1 MLTVQICLVD
11 ELSNIFM
18 YVYLYVRIFFIKSS
32 KNFLTLYSY
41 LSASKKITA
50 KIMIVNF
57 NFLRDSRIVKNDRVL
72 G

>member
-1 MLTVQICLVD
+1 MLGWWI
-11 ELSNIFM
+11 IK
-18 YVYLYVRIFFIKSS
+18 YLYVRIPIFFIKSS